1 MFFVFLESVPK
12 LVQSIH
18 DTSISRGEQFNL
30 TCIFSGQPEIQ
41 LAWYQDG
48 LYLPTNSRIN
58 TQYIVTNTTV
68 RSILLFKRLKS
79 SENNVAYSCRAHYPN
94 LTKLYTQSAAVL
106 NISGIN
112 CCSCLLLIAFLF
124 LEQLTHLFPMHP
136 FS

>member
-1 MFFVFLESVPK
+1 M
-12 LVQSIH
+12 QAIH
-18 DTSISRGEQFNL
+18 DTSINRGEPFNL
-30 TCIFSGQPEIQ
+30 TCIFSGQSEIQ

-48 LYLPTNSRIN
+48 LYLSTNSRIN

-94 LTKLYTQSAAVL
+94 LTKLYTHSAAVL

-112 CCSCLLLIAFLF
+112 CCNCLLLIVFLF